1 MKLDTDVMAIP
12 VRLARLALLASAA
25 LQEKEE
31 KLLKAAKD
39 QLVSLVLE
47 EDLELMVML
56 ANLDQMGPAGIL
68 DLEEIL
74 EILALREL

>member
-39 QLVSLVLE
+39 LLVSLVLE

-74 EILALREL
+74 EILALQEL

>member
-1 MKLDTDVMAIP
+1 VKLDTDVMAIP

-39 QLVSLVLE
+39 LLVSLVLE

-74 EILALREL
+74 EILALQEL

>member
-12 VRLARLALLASAA
+12 VRLARLVLLASVA

-31 KLLKAAKD
+31 KLLKAVKD
-39 QLVSLVLE
+39 LLVRLVFE

-56 ANLDQMGPAGIL
+56 ANLDQMGPAGTL

-74 EILALREL
+74 EILAPQES

>member
-1 MKLDTDVMAIP
+1 MKPDTDVMAIP

>member
-1 MKLDTDVMAIP
+1 VKLDTDVMAIP
-12 VRLARLALLASAA
+12 VRLARLVLLASVA

-31 KLLKAAKD
+31 KLLKAVKD
-39 QLVSLVLE
+39 LLVRLVFE

-56 ANLDQMGPAGIL
+56 ANLDQMGPAGTL

-74 EILALREL
+74 EILAPQES

>member
-1 MKLDTDVMAIP
+1 VKLDTDVMAIP

-25 LQEKEE
+25 LKEKEE

-39 QLVSLVLE
+39 LLVSLVLE

-74 EILALREL
+74 EILALQEL

>member
-12 VRLARLALLASAA
+12 VRLARLVLLASVA

-31 KLLKAAKD
+31 KLLKAVKD
-39 QLVSLVLE
+39 LLVRLVFE

-56 ANLDQMGPAGIL
+56 ANLDQMGPAGTL

-74 EILALREL
+74 DILAPQES